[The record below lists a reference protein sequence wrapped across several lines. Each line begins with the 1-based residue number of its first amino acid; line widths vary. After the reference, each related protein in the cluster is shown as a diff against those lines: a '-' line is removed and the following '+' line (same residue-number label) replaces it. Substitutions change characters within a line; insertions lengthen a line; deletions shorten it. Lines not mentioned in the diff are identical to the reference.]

1 MKAMSLEIFEIN
13 LGPIKQPRRGRSM
26 MTHQDVVVVGA
37 GISGIAAGYNLK
49 KNCPS
54 KSFTIF
60 EGRSD
65 LGGTWDL
72 FRYPGIRSDSD
83 MHTLGFRFKP
93 WIHDKSIADGH
104 SILEYLNETVDEF
117 KLREKIVFNH
127 KVISANWL
135 ATDNLWHLEI
145 LHGDITT
152 KMTCNFL
159 FMCGGYYSYDNPYQ
173 PSFPGQENFLGP
185 VIHPQFWDEDLDYS
199 NKRIAVIGSGAT
211 AVTLVPALAK
221 KAGHVFMLQRSPTYI
236 ASSPSED
243 SWNQIL
249 KKFFSTKLTYF
260 IIRWKNILWQSFTF
274 NLAKKYP
281 ETIKKRLLE
290 QVQELLGP
298 DFNIQKHF
306 TPTYNPWDQRICLVP
321 DGDLFESLKAGSSSV
336 KTDLI
341 DSFNKNGIALKSGE
355 QLDVDIII
363 TATGIELNALSNIDV
378 SMDGVAVEPHNK
390 LAYKGMML
398 GGIPN
403 LAFSFGYVNA
413 SWTLRADLTCEYVC
427 RLLNQMDKQGVTTCC
442 PEEDPQA
449 LADDDYINFSS
460 GYVQRALNRMPK
472 QGKKSPWRN
481 YQNYLLDI
489 LYVRV
494 FSIKDKTLRFYNPK
508 N

>member
-1 MKAMSLEIFEIN
+1 
-13 LGPIKQPRRGRSM
+13 
-26 MTHQDVVVVGA
+26 MTHQDIVVVGA
-37 GISGIAAGYNLK
+37 GISGIAAAYNLQK
-49 KNCPS
+49 SCPT

-60 EGRSD
+60 EGRSN

-72 FRYPGIRSDSD
+72 FKYPGIRSDSD

-117 KLREKIVFNH
+117 NLREKIVFNH
-127 KVISANWL
+127 KVVSANWIT
-135 ATDNLWHLEI
+135 AESLWHLEI
-145 LHGDITT
+145 LHDDITT

-159 FMCGGYYSYDNPYQ
+159 FMCGGYYSYENPYQ
-173 PSFPGQENFLGP
+173 PNFPGQQNFSGP
-185 VIHPQFWDEDLDYS
+185 IIHPQFWDEDLDYS
-199 NKRIAVIGSGAT
+199 NKTIAVIGSGAT

-221 KAGHVFMLQRSPTYI
+221 KAEHVYMLQRSPTYI

-243 SWNQIL
+243 PWNQAL
-249 KKFFSTKLTYF
+249 KKIFSIKVTYF

-281 ETIKKRLLE
+281 ETVKRRFLE
-290 QVQELLGP
+290 QAQELLGP
-298 DFNIQKHF
+298 DFNIEKHF

-341 DSFNKNGIALKSGE
+341 DSFNENGIALKSGE
-355 QLDVDIII
+355 QLNVDMIV
-363 TATGIELNALSNIDV
+363 TATGIELNALSNINV
-378 SMDGVAVEPHNK
+378 SMDGITVEPHNR

-427 RLLNQMDKQGVTTCC
+427 RLINQMDKQGVTTCC
-442 PEEDPQA
+442 PEEDSQA
-449 LADDDYINFSS
+449 VADDDYIGFSS
-460 GYVQRALNRMPK
+460 GYVQRALNRMPQ
-472 QGKKSPWRN
+472 QGKKAPWRN